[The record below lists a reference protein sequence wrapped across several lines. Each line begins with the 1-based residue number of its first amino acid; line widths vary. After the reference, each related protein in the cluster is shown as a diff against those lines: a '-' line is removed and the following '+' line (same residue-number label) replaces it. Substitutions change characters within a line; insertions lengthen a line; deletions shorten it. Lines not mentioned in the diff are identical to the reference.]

1 MKSSRKLVARS
12 SNHAAPLPAAGV
24 GAGHDIVSL
33 HLRSAYPLGDGCLM
47 CIFLTFNTFKFRRG
61 SSGCW
66 RVNLVHLEML
76 LRCRLLFT
84 CLESGWGITSNKGVA
99 VRVGFAAGLQI
110 VNYNI

>member
-1 MKSSRKLVARS
+1 MS
-12 SNHAAPLPAAGV
+12 H
-24 GAGHDIVSL
+24 
-33 HLRSAYPLGDGCLM
+33 HLRSAYSLGADCWLSDVQ
-47 CIFLTFNTFKFRRG
+47 CVFSFSILSVSAVE